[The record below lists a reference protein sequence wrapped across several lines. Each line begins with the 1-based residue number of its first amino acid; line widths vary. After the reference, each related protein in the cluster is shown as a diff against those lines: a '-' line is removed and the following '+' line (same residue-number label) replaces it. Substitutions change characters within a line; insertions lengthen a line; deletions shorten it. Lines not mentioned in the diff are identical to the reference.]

1 MRSTKVSLTRFE
13 PPWCLECLHR
23 IQLVVDRSF
32 HDPVKWYT
40 ITHAGTQVAQWD
52 FQNKA
57 TRTSPPWP
65 TFAVFEVPL
74 CYLRP
79 GICDFAPRDRIVHS
93 CRQLIV
99 PLHISVTW
107 YGINYAGTQM
117 TQWDLKKEEK
127 SGWTGKSSFLLKVP
141 LRYLRSAQHNLF
153 LTMLPDRAIKGPIV

>member
-1 MRSTKVSLTRFE
+1 MSIGPFTTRSNGTQSHMLERMLHSGTSKTK
-13 PPWCLECLHR
+13 
-23 IQLVVDRSF
+23 QLVPVHVDPPLQFLKCHCATCVLAYVMLHHETGSYKE
-32 HDPVKWYT
+32 P
-40 ITHAGTQVAQWD
+40 IT
-52 FQNKA
+52 N
-57 TRTSPPWP
+57 
-65 TFAVFEVPL
+65 
-74 CYLRP
+74 
-79 GICDFAPRDRIVHS
+79 S

-107 YGINYAGTQM
+107 YGINYAGTQT